1 VSPGRAPQ
9 VDTRRVVSPI
19 ANAIVLDILSDPAAR
34 MPGFGFETPFDFPFP
49 VAVKTGTSRHFTDNW
64 AVGTTR
70 GFTVGVWAGN
80 FNGHPMEGVSGVTGA
95 GPLLHR
101 AVMAVARRVPPA
113 ALTTP
118 AEVGAVSVPVCRL
131 SGMRATSHCAKIDEW
146 FVRGT
151 EPARDDDWERDGR
164 IQLPAEFAEWATS
177 ARSPA
182 VVGPAR
188 VEMASRVAGPRDE
201 HADSVQSFH
210 IVSPTDGDRYSVPP
224 GVEAKYATIPLRA
237 AGPGAD
243 RVEWIVDGKTY
254 SGARWTLAPGAHVI
268 SAKPTHGMAA
278 SVRVTVDR

>member
-1 VSPGRAPQ
+1 
-9 VDTRRVVSPI
+9 
-19 ANAIVLDILSDPAAR
+19 
-34 MPGFGFETPFDFPFP
+34 
-49 VAVKTGTSRHFTDNW
+49 
-64 AVGTTR
+64 
-70 GFTVGVWAGN
+70 
-80 FNGHPMEGVSGVTGA
+80 
-95 GPLLHR
+95 
-101 AVMAVARRVPPA
+101 MAVARRVPPA

-151 EPARDDDWERDGR
+151 EPARNDDWERDGR

-201 HADSVQSFH
+201 RADSVQSFH

>member
-1 VSPGRAPQ
+1 
-9 VDTRRVVSPI
+9 
-19 ANAIVLDILSDPAAR
+19 

-70 GFTVGVWAGN
+70 GFTVAVWAGN
-80 FNGHPMEGVSGVTGA
+80 FNGRPMEGVSGVTGA

-101 AVMAVARRVPPA
+101 AVMAVARRIPPG
-113 ALTTP
+113 ALARP
-118 AEVGAVSVPVCRL
+118 ADVGAVRVPVCRL
-131 SGMRATSHCAKIDEW
+131 SGMRATTHCAKIDEW

-151 EPARDDDWERDGR
+151 EPARQDDWERAGR
-164 IQLPAEFAEWATS
+164 ITLPAEYAEWAGNGP
-177 ARSPA
+177 SPA
-182 VVGPAR
+182 IVGAAR
-188 VEMASRVAGPRDE
+188 VQMVSSGAGSRAE

-224 GVEAKYATIPLRA
+224 GVGAKYATIPLRA